1 MNNDTMQPNGWF
13 HFHKGHYLEDNVS
26 KSLNR
31 ITNDGYSKIQCKDEN
46 AMDYLYTDA
55 WIFLHGSC
63 HLFALALHK
72 EFGYEVYEIRDY
84 DDYMRH
90 VFCKA
95 TYRGQDVYIDV
106 RGVTNDFS
114 ECMSDFQNMFY
125 NSFYYGVY
133 RIVARNL
140 EEDMKLGD
148 EGDMTGYLFA
158 QSIIKK
164 YRNFYDTSL

>member
-1 MNNDTMQPNGWF
+1 MMDIQKSNVKMKMQWTI
-13 HFHKGHYLEDNVS
+13 S
-26 KSLNR
+26 
-31 ITNDGYSKIQCKDEN
+31 IQ
-46 AMDYLYTDA
+46 
-55 WIFLHGSC
+55 IFLHGSC

-106 RGVTNDFS
+106 RGVTTDFS

>member
-1 MNNDTMQPNGWF
+1 MTQCSQTVGSIFIKDTIWKIMF
-13 HFHKGHYLEDNVS
+13 
-26 KSLNR
+26 LNR

-106 RGVTNDFS
+106 RGVTTDFS

>member
-72 EFGYEVYEIRDY
+72 EFGYEVYEIRD
-84 DDYMRH
+84 
-90 VFCKA
+90 
-95 TYRGQDVYIDV
+95 VYIDV
-106 RGVTNDFS
+106 RGVTTDFS

>member
-1 MNNDTMQPNGWF
+1 M
-13 HFHKGHYLEDNVS
+13 
-26 KSLNR
+26 
-31 ITNDGYSKIQCKDEN
+31 
-46 AMDYLYTDA
+46 
-55 WIFLHGSC
+55 
-63 HLFALALHK
+63 
-72 EFGYEVYEIRDY
+72 YEIRDY

-106 RGVTNDFS
+106 RGVTTDFS

>member
-1 MNNDTMQPNGWF
+1 MDIQ
-13 HFHKGHYLEDNVS
+13 KSNV
-26 KSLNR
+26 KM
-31 ITNDGYSKIQCKDEN
+31 KMP
-46 AMDYLYTDA
+46 MDYLYTDA

-106 RGVTNDFS
+106 RGVTTDFS